1 MATRRILVAL
11 IGALTVFILIAGIG
25 VAVLAGLAL
34 WRPAALAPGA
44 QSLLVLDGERQL
56 TLLASDGVGRTLADD
71 ASPELFHYPATAPDG
86 RRIAYIGR
94 EGAETLLF
102 SLDLAAGGKRV
113 ELYRSRESPPLYATW
128 SPDGRY
134 VSFLANMRGG
144 GLGAHIVPADGSR
157 PAELVGVSPSSAY
170 FAWRPDSGALLLH
183 SGGGDGARGRV
194 ATFAPGQAEPLSERA
209 DPGFFQAPAWSV
221 DGADFFYV
229 AQPDPGGPLTA
240 ERIESRLT
248 RVGANG
254 GTPQVLASELQAA
267 IIFSRA
273 PASDALAYTTVG
285 PEGFGA
291 LKVVAADGG
300 AARTL
305 SRPAEAVAAFF
316 WAPDGAQI
324 AYLTIERRQG
334 QPPRFS
340 WHLVATGGGAVRDL
354 GSFVPSPAFAALVNF
369 FDAYAFALDLWSP
382 DGREL
387 VFGSDEGV
395 FALDVANGTRQRR
408 ADGVL
413 GLWVRQ

>member
-11 IGALTVFILIAGIG
+11 IGALTVFILVAGIG
-25 VAVLAGLAL
+25 VAVLAAQILG
-34 WRPAALAPGA
+34 RPAAPASVA
-44 QSLLVLDGERQL
+44 QGLLVLDGERRL
-56 TLLASDGVGRTLADD
+56 TLLAGDGAARTLAEDV
-71 ASPELFHYPATAPDG
+71 SPELFHYPATAPDG

-94 EGAETLLF
+94 AGGETLLF
-102 SLDLAAGGKRV
+102 SLELASGRRA

-134 VSFLANMRGG
+134 ISFLVNMRGG

-157 PAELVGVSPSSAY
+157 PAELVGTSPSSSY

-183 SGGGDGARGRV
+183 SGGGDGVRGRV
-194 ATFAPGQAEPLSERA
+194 ATFAPGQAEPLREVA

-240 ERIESRLT
+240 ERVESRLT
-248 RVGANG
+248 RVGAAG
-254 GTPQVLASELQAA
+254 GPPQVLASEQQAA
-267 IIFSRA
+267 LIFSRA
-273 PASDALAYTTVG
+273 PASDDLAYTTVG
-285 PEGFGA
+285 PAGFGA
-291 LKVVAADGG
+291 LKVVAAGGG

-305 SRPAEAVAAFF
+305 SRPDEAVAAFF
-316 WAPDGAQI
+316 WAPDGARI
-324 AYLTIERRQG
+324 AYLTIERHEG

-340 WHLVATGGGAVRDL
+340 WHLVAAGGGVVRDL

-369 FDAYAFALDLWSP
+369 FDAYALALDLWSP

-395 FALDVANGTRQRR
+395 FALDVASGTRQRR